1 MKKSVGALLIVGGLA
16 IVGYY
21 LLTLTKPKNR
31 ETQLAELDKKAKDL
45 ATSMIDVDNSDITKA
60 KALSEKII
68 FWRDKIGVETDE
80 MRKNKA
86 LIPIW
91 YAQLRTLKY
100 YIVGTELKHD

>member
-1 MKKSVGALLIVGGLA
+1 MKKSVGALLIVGGLG
-16 IVGYY
+16 IIGYY

-60 KALSEKII
+60 KLLSEKII
-68 FWRDKIGVETDE
+68 FWRDTVGTDDETK
-80 MRKNKA
+80 KNKA

-91 YAQLRTLKY
+91 YAQLRKLRY
-100 YIVGTELKHD
+100 FIVGTELRHD